1 MNLGTAIFTG
11 KYYLRANLNDKE
23 MLDQVLT
30 AVETVAARKTVIV
43 NANQVYVVTSAIAA
57 NDFNKM
63 AEKLKETV
71 PECFY
76 ARIYE

>member
-1 MNLGTAIFTG
+1 
-11 KYYLRANLNDKE
+11 

-43 NANQVYVVTSAIAA
+43 DDDQVYVVTNAITATE
-57 NDFNKM
+57 FNKM
-63 AEKLKETV
+63 AEKLKEAV
-71 PECFY
+71 PEIFY